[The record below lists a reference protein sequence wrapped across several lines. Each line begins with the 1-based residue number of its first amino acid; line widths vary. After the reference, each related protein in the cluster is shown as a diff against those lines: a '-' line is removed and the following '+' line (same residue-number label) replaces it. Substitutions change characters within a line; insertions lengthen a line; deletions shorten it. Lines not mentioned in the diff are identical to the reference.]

1 MNPFRRFKTI
11 FSAESLAGEAAGGV
25 VMMAAAALA
34 LLLANSPMSDHYQ
47 HLTHATLVGHLT
59 VSHFIQDVL
68 MAIFFLLVGLELKY
82 EMLAGSLAAKGQKL
96 LPLIAAAG
104 GVIVPALVYVGI
116 TRAHPELTAGWAI
129 PTATDIA
136 FAVCVLRLVGPS
148 IPQSAKMFLLALAS
162 YDDLAAILIIAF
174 FYSAGITLAPLGAA
188 FGVSLMMLALNRL
201 GVSRTSPY
209 LLLGA
214 ALWWSLQQ
222 AGIHPTIAGVVTG
235 MAIPLTGKAGATP
248 LKTLLHPLH
257 PYVAFGILPLFAFA
271 SAGVDM
277 RAITAD
283 QALGAL
289 PIGITLG
296 LFAGKQLGITLATVA
311 GVTLGLA
318 KLPSDVNWR
327 MVYGMALLAGIGFT
341 MSLFLGQ
348 LAFTEDALIMQVKLG
363 VLAGS
368 LLSALGGFA
377 VLKVGSRLV

>member
-1 MNPFRRFKTI
+1 
-11 FSAESLAGEAAGGV
+11 
-25 VMMAAAALA
+25 
-34 LLLANSPMSDHYQ
+34 
-47 HLTHATLVGHLT
+47 
-59 VSHFIQDVL
+59 
-68 MAIFFLLVGLELKY
+68 
-82 EMLAGSLAAKGQKL
+82 
-96 LPLIAAAG
+96 
-104 GVIVPALVYVGI
+104 
-116 TRAHPELTAGWAI
+116 
-129 PTATDIA
+129 
-136 FAVCVLRLVGPS
+136 
-148 IPQSAKMFLLALAS
+148 MFLLALAI

-248 LKTLLHPLH
+248 LKTLLHTLH